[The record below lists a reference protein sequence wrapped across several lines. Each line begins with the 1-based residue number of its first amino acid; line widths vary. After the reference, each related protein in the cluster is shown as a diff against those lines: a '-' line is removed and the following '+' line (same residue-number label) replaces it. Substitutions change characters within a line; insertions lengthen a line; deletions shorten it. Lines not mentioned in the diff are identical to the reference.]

1 MVDRPGNLIV
11 FTKPPQKG
19 KVKTRLASTIGD
31 DNAHAVY
38 LEMLRLNSEVLL
50 KVRCKVWCFSDGA
63 WEEARHKFGDQFR
76 LQNGKD
82 LGEKMRNAIMEVI
95 KLTNE
100 ATVLVGTDCPD
111 LGANH
116 IHSALDKLDEH
127 DIVFGP
133 SADGGYYLIGM
144 KKDCWQVFNGMVW
157 SSPDVL
163 QISLDRAFKSGL
175 RSSLVETLRDVDEWC
190 DLLRSSIYNWY
201 QLKFERKNT

>member
-1 MVDRPGNLIV
+1 MVERSGNLIV

-50 KVRCKVWCFSDGA
+50 NVKCKIWCFCDGN
-63 WEEARHKFGDQFR
+63 WEEARQKFGDRFR
-76 LQNGKD
+76 LQKGRD
-82 LGEKMRNAIMEVI
+82 LGEKMRNAILEVI
-95 KLTNE
+95 DLTNE

-111 LGANH
+111 LEANH
-116 IHSALDKLDEH
+116 IHSALDKLDEY

-133 SADGGYYLIGM
+133 SADGGYYLVGM
-144 KKDCWQVFNGMVW
+144 KEDCEQVFTGIVW

-163 QISLDRAFKSGL
+163 QISLDRAFRSGL

-190 DLLRSSIYNWY
+190 DLLRSSLYNWY
-201 QLKFERKNT
+201 QEKFEKKHL